1 MSHTFLLRM
10 AAAAA
15 AAVTVLPALPASA
28 NGPDG
33 HGRPTAPP
41 TRALELACP
50 ADRVTGEDY
59 TDAAAST
66 HGDSIRCLS
75 WYGITQGGADGSFGA
90 DRAVTRAQ
98 MATFLVR
105 VLTEAGVELPADV
118 PDAFSDDDAN
128 PHEAS
133 LDALAALDV
142 VNGSGDGTVK
152 PDAAVRRDQMASFLV
167 AALEAIEQQELADA
181 VADYFEDDNENVH
194 RGAINALAGL
204 GIAAGRAQGVFD
216 PSNEVKR
223 DQMATF
229 LMRLIDRLVEQG
241 DVDVPASLRLS
252 AEQVAP
258 GGVVKAEVLGDGIAS
273 VSLVGCGLVVG
284 PAEPAP
290 TEPAPTDQPPV
301 ASSTA
306 GEPVAVSDEDAE
318 TPGVQFTLTVPAA
331 WPSDEEPAEEPAEQP
346 AEEPAPAK
354 EVAPAEEGSGEE
366 GSGEEAEED
375 CEFVV
380 TVTFEDGSTQ
390 DLEGELEFADAEE
403 GTEDGEESEGEESEG
418 EESENAPVEDAPA
431 DDAPSEPTPSEPAP
445 APVDEAPVA

>member
-15 AAVTVLPALPASA
+15 AAVTVLPALPAYG

-59 TDAAAST
+59 TDLAASA

-105 VLTEAGVELPADV
+105 VLTEAGVELPADL

-181 VADYFEDDNENVH
+181 VTDYFEDDNENVH

-252 AEQVAP
+252 AEQVSP
-258 GGVVKAEVLGDGIAS
+258 GDVVKAEVLGDGIAS

-284 PAEPAP
+284 PADPAPAEPAP
-290 TEPAPTDQPPV
+290 TAPAPTDQPPV
-301 ASSTA
+301 AASA
-306 GEPVAVSDEDAE
+306 GEPVAVTDEDAE

-331 WPSDEEPAEEPAEQP
+331 WPSDE
-346 AEEPAPAK
+346 PAPQT

-366 GSGEEAEED
+366 GSGEEAEEE

-390 DLEGELEFADAEE
+390 DLEGELKFADAEE
-403 GTEDGEESEGEESEG
+403 GTEDGEDSEDEDGES
-418 EESENAPVEDAPA
+418 APVEDAP
-431 DDAPSEPTPSEPAP
+431 TEPAP
-445 APVDEAPVA
+445 APVDGAPAE